1 MSVCDKQCA
10 ACPYPDCI
18 NDEMDLDD
26 YREADARDRALGT
39 VRKAKDPPPVG
50 GDTAKKEAA
59 RERARAKARAYR
71 EAHRAEINAKARERY
86 RVKQEASREM
96 MNDKEAKMKNQYY
109 IVRGDRSGVFF
120 GQVAARNG
128 QEVEL
133 RNVRKL
139 WYWNGACAVEQLA
152 VDGVTAPADCKF
164 TVVVPEM
171 TITDAIQ
178 IVPCSERA
186 VKAIS
191 GVRVWKR

>member
-96 MNDKEAKMKNQYY
+96 MNDKGEKMKNQYC

-178 IVPCSERA
+178 IVACSERA
-186 VKAIS
+186 VKALS

>member
-1 MSVCDKQCA
+1 MSVCDKRCEGCQ
-10 ACPYPDCI
+10 YPDCV
-18 NDEMDLDD
+18 NDAMDLDD

-50 GDTAKKEAA
+50 GDAAKKEAA
-59 RERARAKARAYR
+59 RERELAKARAYR
-71 EAHRAEINAKARERY
+71 EAHRAEINARARERY

-96 MNDKEAKMKNQYY
+96 MNDKETKMDKYY

-139 WYWNGACAVEQLA
+139 WYWDGACAVEQIA
-152 VDGVTAPADCKF
+152 VDGVTAPANCKF

-186 VKAIS
+186 VEALS